1 MTGWTT
7 SVTSLHTSS
16 RDTDTPFFALDRD
29 SAQWKLGDKQVQRRR
44 NLFWELFTLETIH
57 VSWISTEEAC
67 SHSNTSQSM
76 SLAVHRPSHSVT
88 LTANCQR
95 TRKPGPMRTE
105 PTCAGVR
112 TGSSVLRRKTV
123 TDKVLC
129 DVQIGL
135 SSTPSHAISIV
146 S

>member
-76 SLAVHRPSHSVT
+76 SLGRPPAITFSHIDCELPEDEEAGTNEDGTNLRGCSYRLFSFVT
-88 LTANCQR
+88 
-95 TRKPGPMRTE
+95 
-105 PTCAGVR
+105 
-112 TGSSVLRRKTV
+112 
-123 TDKVLC
+123 
-129 DVQIGL
+129 
-135 SSTPSHAISIV
+135 
-146 S
+146 